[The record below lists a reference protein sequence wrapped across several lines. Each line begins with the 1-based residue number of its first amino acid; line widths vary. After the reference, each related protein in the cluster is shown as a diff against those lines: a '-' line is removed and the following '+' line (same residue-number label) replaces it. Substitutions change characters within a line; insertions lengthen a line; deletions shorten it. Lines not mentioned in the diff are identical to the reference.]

1 MSKLTV
7 SPLLNTP
14 LSVFCSHFALV
25 ESAIASM
32 LLNSMVNSLPLA
44 YVTTQE
50 SNVVYQPIL
59 LETLFQDLRSA
70 PCLSQWPLLFHLL
83 FWFFS
88 FPRSLS
94 MGWELLGLSP
104 LMSAL
109 STCLMGWSHPVS
121 WLYIP
126 SICWQLPNSCLW
138 AFPLNSSCMLVIP
151 TWISNMHLGLNTLN
165 KETPNLPTT
174 ILLLSHLIEWQF
186 YILFF

>member
-94 MGWELLGLSP
+94 MGVGAPRSQPFNVCPIHVSDGMISSSIVALYTVHMLTTAKFMSVGLSP
-104 LMSAL
+104 EFQLHA
-109 STCLMGWSHPVS
+109 CHP
-121 WLYIP
+121 
-126 SICWQLPNSCLW
+126 
-138 AFPLNSSCMLVIP
+138 
-151 TWISNMHLGLNTLN
+151 HLD
-165 KETPNLPTT
+165 
-174 ILLLSHLIEWQF
+174 I
-186 YILFF
+186 